1 MENTISTNV
10 VKLDLQV
17 ILNNYKKPEFW
28 SKNWLIIDTKWL
40 SINWHIT
47 YINCKDNKIMSEVKI
62 TKINYKKGNKV
73 IKSLW
78 YYPSSDCQVIPINN
92 PEYTQD
98 HFEKNIYNAVLRVI
112 NSVEDTLTRYYKEF
126 EDADAQD
133 DSYIESLKNIAKAF
147 LDENKVTNED
157 IREAYIDAYVSKM
170 TYDRVSYKSKVID
183 NFRYKLL
190 TPVYVYTSA
199 WFDNEK
205 DFEKYKA
212 YDTKRKSE
220 YEAMKQEIRLIQTEE
235 WKNSMKQELEEI

>member
-1 MENTISTNV
+1 MENIISTNV
-10 VKLDLQV
+10 VKLDLQT

-40 SINWHIT
+40 SISWHIT
-47 YINCKDNKIMSEVKI
+47 YINCKDSKIMSEVKV
-62 TKINYKKGNKV
+62 TKINYKKGNTV

-98 HFEKNIYNAVLRVI
+98 HFEKNIYNAVLRAI
-112 NSVEDTLTRYYKEF
+112 NYVEDSITRRYKEF
-126 EDADAQD
+126 EDADIRD
-133 DSYIESLKNIAKAF
+133 DEYIKSLKKIAEEF
-147 LDENKVTNED
+147 LNENKVSNED
-157 IREAYIDAYVSKM
+157 IREAYIDSYVAKI
-170 TYDRVSYKSKVID
+170 TEDRITYKSKVLD

-190 TPVYVYTSA
+190 TPVYVFTSA

-220 YEAMKQEIRLIQTEE
+220 YDAMKQEVRLIQTEE
-235 WKNSMKQELEEI
+235 WKNSMKQKLEVI